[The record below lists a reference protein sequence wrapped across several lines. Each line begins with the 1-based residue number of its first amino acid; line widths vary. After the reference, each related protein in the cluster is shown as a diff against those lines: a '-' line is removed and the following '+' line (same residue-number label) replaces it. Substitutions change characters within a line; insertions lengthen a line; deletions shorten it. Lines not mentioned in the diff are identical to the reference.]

1 MGILPH
7 SHTYIL
13 LTACPSTMATSTTA
27 HTPASPDPSV
37 VGGGSKP
44 SSSSSSNNGELAY
57 LKKLAADLQKKIESL
72 ESKGADKLHAGVDAV
87 KSSVG
92 SAVDAV
98 SSTVHGV
105 TGAGGAAPGHLG
117 ILLMGP
123 PGSGKGT
130 QAPKLKEKY
139 CLCHLATGDMLR
151 AEVGQGTELGKQ
163 AKKIMDQGGLV
174 SDEIVVG
181 MIKNQ
186 LETNKECSKGFIL
199 DGFPRT
205 VVQAEKLD
213 EMLEHKQK
221 KVDHAIQLLIS
232 DNILVSRIT
241 GRLIHP
247 ASGRTYHKEFAPP
260 KNAGKDDVTGEPLI
274 QRADDNA
281 ETLRKRLETY
291 HKQTDPVAGHYK
303 NKNVWE
309 GIDAAQSPKVVW
321 ENLVKICE
329 AGDKKRA
336 EAAK

>member
-117 ILLMGP
+117 IL
-123 PGSGKGT
+123 
-130 QAPKLKEKY
+130 
-139 CLCHLATGDMLR
+139 
-151 AEVGQGTELGKQ
+151 GQGNSG
-163 AKKIMDQGGLV
+163 AKAQGEVLP
-174 SDEIVVG
+174 
-181 MIKNQ
+181 
-186 LETNKECSKGFIL
+186 LP
-199 DGFPRT
+199 PRYRR
-205 VVQAEKLD
+205 
-213 EMLEHKQK
+213 
-221 KVDHAIQLLIS
+221 HAA
-232 DNILVSRIT
+232 RRGWT
-241 GRLIHP
+241 GNR
-247 ASGRTYHKEFAPP
+247 AWQ
-260 KNAGKDDVTGEPLI
+260 AGKEDHGPGWPRV
-274 QRADDNA
+274 
-281 ETLRKRLETY
+281 
-291 HKQTDPVAGHYK
+291 
-303 NKNVWE
+303 
-309 GIDAAQSPKVVW
+309 
-321 ENLVKICE
+321 
-329 AGDKKRA
+329 
-336 EAAK
+336 